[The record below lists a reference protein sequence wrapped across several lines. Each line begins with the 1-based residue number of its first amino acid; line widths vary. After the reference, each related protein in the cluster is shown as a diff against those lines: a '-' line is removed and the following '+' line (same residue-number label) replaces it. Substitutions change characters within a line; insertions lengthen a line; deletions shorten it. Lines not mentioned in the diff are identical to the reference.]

1 MGCLFVSTRVAW
13 VVVVSYIVSFLL
25 YGGALQRG
33 GDGAKSDW
41 SCDYLR
47 QRTCGHIDTNTEEN
61 GLYWLFFLVAPTGT
75 ALHRRQSLR

>member
-33 GDGAKSDW
+33 GDSAKSDW

-61 GLYWLFFLVAPTGT
+61 GLYWLFSCAHRYSVASQTKP
-75 ALHRRQSLR
+75 SLI